1 MQFKH
6 PELLYALFLLLIPVI
21 VHLFQLRRFKKE
33 AFTNV
38 AFLKYIAIQTRK
50 SSQLKKWL
58 TLLTRLLALAAIIL
72 AFAQPFSSKSTSYNT
87 TQETV
92 IWLDNSFSMQKKGP
106 NGELLKRAVQ
116 ELIENISPSKTFS
129 LFTNTTVYK
138 NTNIKA
144 IQNDLLQ
151 LDYTPEYLDYNAAL
165 LKGHQLFSKENVSS
179 KELVLISDFQEQNTS
194 FQPKADSLATLNLV
208 QLHPV
213 NNNNI
218 LLDSLYLS
226 KTTASSLE
234 LSVVVKNFGSNAE
247 DLPISLLN
255 NEKLIA
261 KTSISKSDKNIATFS
276 LQPNEVINGKV
287 SIEDS
292 NLGFDNTLYFNI
304 NKKAK
309 VNVLAISDSSDS
321 FLKRIFTENEFNYT
335 NQPGDAVDFNSIEQ
349 QNLIILNELKTI
361 SNALSMALI
370 EFTRNGGSVVVI
382 PSEKATTEN
391 YNTFLAS
398 NSWILNSFNNTEKK
412 ITSVNYSHPIY
423 LEVFDGKVNNFQY
436 PKVEGFFPLKASIG
450 ATMLSFEDGKPFL
463 IQQNKSYLFTA
474 PLNEEN
480 SNFIHSDLVVT
491 LYAIARNSLKPIDL
505 YYTIGNQNTFDVDVS
520 LKQDEV
526 ITLSSIEQTVI
537 PQQQYFNNKVTIST
551 SETPEIAGIYAITS
565 KTDTLQNVSFNYNR
579 KESNISYQTFG
590 DIQGITV
597 SDSVSVLMDSLK
609 NDSKIKE
616 LWKWFVIFA
625 LIFLLIEML
634 ILKYLK

>member
-72 AFAQPFSSKSTSYNT
+72 AFAQPFSSKSTSFNT

-309 VNVLAISDSSDS
+309 VNVLAISDSSDR

-335 NQPGDAVDFNSIEQ
+335 NQLGDAVDFNSIEQ

-370 EFTRNGGSVVVI
+370 EFTRNGGSIVVI

-579 KESNISYQTFG
+579 KESNMSYQTFG

>member
-72 AFAQPFSSKSTSYNT
+72 AFAQPFSSKSTSFNT

-309 VNVLAISDSSDS
+309 VNVLAISDNSDS

-349 QNLIILNELKTI
+349 QNLIVLNELKTI

-579 KESNISYQTFG
+579 KESNMSYQTFG

>member
-72 AFAQPFSSKSTSYNT
+72 AFAQPFSSKSTSFNT

-179 KELVLISDFQEQNTS
+179 RELVLISDFQEQNTS

-370 EFTRNGGSVVVI
+370 EFTRNGGSIVVI

-579 KESNISYQTFG
+579 KESNMSYQTFG

>member
-179 KELVLISDFQEQNTS
+179 RELVLISDFQEQNNS
-194 FQPKADSLATLNLV
+194 FQPKADSLANLNLV

-370 EFTRNGGSVVVI
+370 EFTRNGGSIVVI

-579 KESNISYQTFG
+579 KESNMSYQTFG

>member
-116 ELIENISPSKTFS
+116 ELIENICPSKTFS

-179 KELVLISDFQEQNTS
+179 RELVLISDFQEQNNS
-194 FQPKADSLATLNLV
+194 FQPKADSLANLNLV

-309 VNVLAISDSSDS
+309 VNVLAISDSSDR

-335 NQPGDAVDFNSIEQ
+335 NQLGDAVDFNSIEQ

-370 EFTRNGGSVVVI
+370 EFTRNGGSIVVI

-579 KESNISYQTFG
+579 KESNMSYQTFG